1 MACKAL
7 GMQDEVAFL
16 MGIAHTYRA
25 LAEGLSFN
33 CPVLQE
39 LWRKLAAGSDAV
51 SWHEE
56 IS

>member
-33 CPVLQE
+33 CPVPQE

-51 SWHEE
+51 S
-56 IS
+56 